1 MSEAEAEIHAV
12 PEKEQLRLSLVYIVK
27 VLEAIDEHLEA
38 LCEILVEMSEK
49 KG

>member
-1 MSEAEAEIHAV
+1 MSEAEVEILTV

-27 VLEAIDEHLEA
+27 MLGAIDQHLEA